1 MTGLE
6 NERLLY
12 LPDEAQVG
20 DQVGPRRAFE
30 QLVGDGRL
38 GAYEAF
44 SPNPEEAATGPSEA
58 KARLVELAALFQPTI
73 ILWSHPGAFP
83 VTRELLLELRSIGSS
98 PTVVLQDMDAWGM
111 LRKRLSTSVRVLAK
125 EANLVYISGT
135 GSLSRVFRQAGA
147 KRIRYAFDGFDA
159 ARFGT
164 PWSPPSE
171 RTYDVVM
178 VANRIR
184 GRLPGTALPGT
195 WQRARL
201 VRLLE
206 QQYGSR
212 FALYGSG
219 WEGYE
224 SWLGPLAF
232 SEQGNANRSAWVSVS
247 WDHFPSISNYSSN
260 RLPISLA
267 SGIPHV
273 TNYQAGY
280 EQIYP
285 QGSGLHWGKSVR
297 AVAEMVTVLLAMP
310 KNELLAL
317 GESAANF
324 ARAHRS
330 QEALM
335 VRLLEDVSAFRA
347 AAGTEG

>member
-12 LPDEAQVG
+12 LPDEAHVG

-44 SPNPEEAATGPSEA
+44 SPDLKEAASVPSEA
-58 KARLVELAALFQPTI
+58 RARLVELAASFQPTI

-83 VTRELLLELRSIGSS
+83 VTRELLLELRSVGSS

-111 LRKRLSTSVRVLAK
+111 LRKRLSTSVRVRAK
-125 EANLVYISGT
+125 DANLVYTSRT
-135 GSLSRVFRQAGA
+135 GSHRRVYRQAGA
-147 KRIRYAFDGFDA
+147 QRTRYCFDGFDA

-164 PWSPPSE
+164 PWSPPRE

-178 VANRIR
+178 VANRCR
-184 GRLPGTALPGT
+184 GRLPGTALPCALR
-195 WQRARL
+195 RARL
-201 VRLLE
+201 ARLLE

-219 WEGYE
+219 WEGYK
-224 SWLGPLAF
+224 SWLGPLTFA
-232 SEQGNANRSAWVSVS
+232 EQGNANRSAWVSVS
-247 WDHFPSISNYSSN
+247 WDHFPSISHCTSN
-260 RLPISLA
+260 RVPISLA
-267 SGIPHV
+267 SGVPHV
-273 TNYQAGY
+273 TNHQAGY

-285 QGSGLHWGKSVR
+285 QGSGLYWGKSVR

-317 GESAANF
+317 GESAANL
-324 ARAHRS
+324 ARVHRS
-330 QEALM
+330 
-335 VRLLEDVSAFRA
+335 RA
-347 AAGTEG
+347 GNHGAPPRGRINVQGHCWD